1 MPILCAKPQTDIAKA
16 KNQGGYKHV
25 SSNGRTTQQTM
36 K

>member
-25 SSNGRTTQQTM
+25 MCNLSETTVLT
-36 K
+36 

>member
-25 SSNGRTTQQTM
+25 MRNLKRRQCRQ
-36 K
+36 